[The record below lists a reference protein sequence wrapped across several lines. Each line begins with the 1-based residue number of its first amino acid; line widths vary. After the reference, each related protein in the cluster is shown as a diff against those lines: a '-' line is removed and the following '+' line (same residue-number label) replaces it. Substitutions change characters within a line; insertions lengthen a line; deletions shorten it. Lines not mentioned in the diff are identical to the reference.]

1 MSKEQNIIT
10 KKDLLELFNTSKVTE
25 IIPLKTIHDDKYDL
39 EDDTYNDILPK
50 EFTPFTKAILEPL
63 TVRSKRKMVEE
74 LEEDNKRIRK
84 IETEQESD
92 DPNYSYF
99 ENKEIG
105 VFLEK
110 WYCANYKCSCGSIFL
125 KYTKSNMPIIDIR
138 CSNKSHNI
146 NTFGPKYYQIKSTEN
161 NKIYKGYKYFDLD
174 ENYIHVGSK
183 KYGEICHN
191 ITTIDTDEDK
201 ELLIGYI
208 CITYDIITDDN
219 NYIKIIPEKSFKLN
233 PLIYKKEPQQMYYTY
248 NSRYRGAIMI
258 DFNKTLFDIS
268 HIDSQIIY
276 IHQQFDEKII
286 PNAIPLSF
294 YEKYIKYKLKYLE
307 LKNKI

>member
-1 MSKEQNIIT
+1 MTNKIT
-10 KKDLLELFNTSKVTE
+10 KDFIKNLFKTSNVIEITK
-25 IIPLKTIHDDKYDL
+25 IIPSPI
-39 EDDTYNDILPK
+39 K
-50 EFTPFTKAILEPL
+50 EKSIPFREITEGTSIMTPFTKAILEPL

-92 DPNYSYF
+92 DPDYTYF

-110 WYCANYKCSCGSIFL
+110 WYCANYKCSCGSNFL
-125 KYTKSNMPIIDIR
+125 KYIKPNMPIIDIR
-138 CSNKSHNI
+138 CSNESHNI

-161 NKIYKGYKYFDLD
+161 DKIYNGYKYFDLD
-174 ENYIHVGSK
+174 KNYIHVGSRR
-183 KYGEICHN
+183 YGEICHN
-191 ITTIDTDEDK
+191 ITTMDTDEDK

-208 CITYDIITDDN
+208 CITYEKINDN
-219 NYIKIIPEKSFKLN
+219 NIKILSHKSFKLN
-233 PLIYKKEPQQMYYTY
+233 PRSHSELYKEPQQKYYTY
-248 NSRYRGAIMI
+248 NSRYPDAIMI
-258 DFNKTLFDIS
+258 DFDITLFYIEK
-268 HIDSQIIY
+268 IESQIIN
-276 IHQQFDEKII
+276 INQQFDEKII
-286 PNAIPLSF
+286 YQAIPLSF